1 MLEEIKQA
9 LTILAAKVNN
19 LAEKIKSK
27 PDVYFGTI
35 DTVSGNVAN
44 VVLDGDTDPVE
55 TTLEC
60 SAGAGSRVT
69 VIRKGTSLVTVS
81 AKDYQEGAACFLGAL
96 VQIRQGLFQL
106 DIYTNYPSNL
116 QTGTLIAAYGY
127 AANSYVGKINVG
139 LTHATGGALYIHGAE
154 SSASNP
160 ITWGTGDVLLLSYR
174 GGSTPY
180 FIVVSK
186 F

>member
-1 MLEEIKQA
+1 MLEQIKQA
-9 LTILAAKVNN
+9 LAI
-19 LAEKIKSK
+19 LAEKVNKLAERIKAK
-27 PDVYFGTI
+27 PDVYFGTV
-35 DTVSGNVAN
+35 DTVSGDIAN

-60 SAGAGSRVT
+60 SARAGSRVT

-81 AKDYQEGAACFLGAL
+81 SKETQGAACFLGAL

-106 DIYTNYPSNL
+106 DIYNAYPSNF
-116 QTGTLIAAYGY
+116 QTGTLIAAYCY
-127 AANSYVGKINVG
+127 AANSYAGKINIG
-139 LTHATGGALYIHGAE
+139 LTHATGGALYVHGAE

-160 ITWGTGDVLLLSYR
+160 ITWGQGDVLLLSYR
-174 GGSTPY
+174 GGTTPY

>member
-1 MLEEIKQA
+1 MLEEIKNA
-9 LTILAAKVNN
+9 LAILAAKVNK

-35 DTVSGNVAN
+35 DTVSGNIAN

-60 SAGAGSRVT
+60 SAGAGARVT

-81 AKDYQEGAACFLGAL
+81 SKETQGAACFLGAL

-160 ITWGTGDVLLLSYR
+160 ITWETGDMLLLSYR